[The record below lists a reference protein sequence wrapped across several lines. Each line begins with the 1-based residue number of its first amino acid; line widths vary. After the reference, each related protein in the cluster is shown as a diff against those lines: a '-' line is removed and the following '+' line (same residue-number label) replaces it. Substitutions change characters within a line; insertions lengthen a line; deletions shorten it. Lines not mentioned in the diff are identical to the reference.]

1 MAKLSKQDKIEIFN
15 LWQNYQVGA
24 TELSRRYQVYPST
37 INYLLALI
45 NRHGIAILDRP
56 YTSYSIAFKE
66 QVIRRMLVK
75 NEAIYQVSLDLGLK
89 NKGILANWLRQY
101 RENGYNV
108 VNKQRG
114 RPPHDQK
121 RATDQTGKPATQARN
136 RTPTPAEL
144 KADYRERIRKK
155 IERLSRPAD
164 QEPQAPEIVQA
175 VTQLRRELKV
185 SVTFILDTINANPNL
200 PPSIP

>member
-1 MAKLSKQDKIEIFN
+1 M
-15 LWQNYQVGA
+15 
-24 TELSRRYQVYPST
+24 SRRYQVYPST

-45 NRHGIAILDRP
+45 NRHGMAILDRP

-66 QVIRRMLVK
+66 QAIRRVLVK
-75 NEAIYQVSLDLGLK
+75 DEAIYQVSLDLGLK

-108 VNKQRG
+108 VNHKKG

-121 RATDQTGKPATQARN
+121 RAANQARK

-144 KADYRERIRKK
+144 EIDRRERIRKK
-155 IERLSRPAD
+155 LSVLVD
-164 QEPQAPEIVQA
+164 QRTKNRKP
-175 VTQLRRELKV
+175 RK
-185 SVTFILDTINANPNL
+185 
-200 PPSIP
+200 

>member
-66 QVIRRMLVK
+66 QAIRRVLVK
-75 NEAIYQVSLDLGLK
+75 GEAIYQVALDLGLK
-89 NKGILANWLRQY
+89 IKESWLIGCASTVKIGIISL
-101 RENGYNV
+101 
-108 VNKQRG
+108 
-114 RPPHDQK
+114 
-121 RATDQTGKPATQARN
+121 
-136 RTPTPAEL
+136 PT
-144 KADYRERIRKK
+144 RKC
-155 IERLSRPAD
+155 SA
-164 QEPQAPEIVQA
+164 
-175 VTQLRRELKV
+175 
-185 SVTFILDTINANPNL
+185 
-200 PPSIP
+200 